1 MSVNVLKIPHSLTEI
16 VKKLKEWNQKEAAWV
31 FSFLLPL
38 RTYKYK
44 CGKAEDDALKCLD
57 HLEKF
62 SKGTAETP
70 FKHSQ
75 AKTLCTEAYKWFR
88 REKDYW
94 VSPSIHMPFTLSHSF
109 DSCDCCP
116 LIKISHMFANL
127 QERQANAVQQLQK
140 RCLGRR
146 SKFRSRSSKLC
157 SLLL

>member
-1 MSVNVLKIPHSLTEI
+1 MSVKVLKIPPSLTEI

-57 HLEKF
+57 HLENF

-75 AKTLCTEAYKWFR
+75 AITLCTEAYKWFR

-94 VSPSIHMPFTLSHSF
+94 VSPSMHMTFTLCPSY
-109 DSCDCCP
+109 SCDCTKSLTC
-116 LIKISHMFANL
+116 SHIL
-127 QERQANAVQQLQK
+127 R
-140 RCLGRR
+140 
-146 SKFRSRSSKLC
+146 
-157 SLLL
+157 

>member
-1 MSVNVLKIPHSLTEI
+1 MAVKVLKIPPSLTEI

-44 CGKAEDDALKCLD
+44 CGKAEDNVLICLD

-62 SKGTAETP
+62 SKGIAETP

-75 AKTLCTEAYKWFR
+75 AITLCSEAYKWFR

-94 VSPSIHMPFTLSHSF
+94 VSPSVQLFLTLCPSF
-109 DSCDCCP
+109 DSC
-116 LIKISHMFANL
+116 N
-127 QERQANAVQQLQK
+127 
-140 RCLGRR
+140 
-146 SKFRSRSSKLC
+146 
-157 SLLL
+157 

>member
-1 MSVNVLKIPHSLTEI
+1 MQQHSPQQMARERRRTRRLDGPRAPANPTGLKCPGSVKVMKIPPSLTEI

-31 FSFLLPL
+31 LSLLLPL

-44 CGKAEDDALKCLD
+44 CGKAEGDALKCLD

-94 VSPSIHMPFTLSHSF
+94 VSPSMHMTFTLCPSY
-109 DSCDCCP
+109 SCDCTKSLTC
-116 LIKISHMFANL
+116 SHIL
-127 QERQANAVQQLQK
+127 R
-140 RCLGRR
+140 
-146 SKFRSRSSKLC
+146 
-157 SLLL
+157 

>member
-1 MSVNVLKIPHSLTEI
+1 MSVTVLKIPSLTEI

-57 HLEKF
+57 HLEIF
-62 SKGTAETP
+62 SKGTAEKP

-94 VSPSIHMPFTLSHSF
+94 VSPFNMPFTLCPSY
-109 DSCDCCP
+109 SCDC
-116 LIKISHMFANL
+116 
-127 QERQANAVQQLQK
+127 
-140 RCLGRR
+140 
-146 SKFRSRSSKLC
+146 
-157 SLLL
+157 